1 VRQGGRVQQSALEHL
16 ARTAR
21 VLSGRP
27 IDAKAREQ
35 FSRYLELLLLWNR
48 AQNLTG
54 LQSPPEIVRGLFEDS
69 LLFLPLLPGRRP
81 LRVVDIGAGAG
92 IPGMPLRIIDERI
105 EMTLIESK
113 RKRVSFL
120 KTLRRELGL
129 EKGVVVEEGRAEALV
144 SEVVE
149 RGGPFD
155 VAVARAVGNLEQV
168 VPTALQYLKPGG
180 VFIVSAPPPA
190 RLAGLGAESHREWQ
204 ILDYPAIGLK
214 RGFFVAQRSP

>member
-1 VRQGGRVQQSALEHL
+1 MQQSALEHL
-16 ARTAR
+16 AHTAR
-21 VLSGRP
+21 VLTGRP

-54 LQSPPEIVRGLFEDS
+54 FESPPEIVRGLFEDS
-69 LLFLPLLPGRRP
+69 LLFLPLLPGRP

-105 EMTLIESK
+105 HVTLIESK

-120 KTLRRELGL
+120 KALRRELGF
-129 EKGVVVEEGRAEALV
+129 ETSVVVEEGRAEALV
-144 SEVVE
+144 SEVV
-149 RGGPFD
+149 RRDGAFD

-168 VPTALQYLKPGG
+168 VPIAMQYLKPGG

-190 RLAGLGAESHREWQ
+190 RLASLGAESHRRWH
-204 ILDYPAIGLK
+204 ILDYPDLGLK
-214 RGFFVAQRSP
+214 RGFLVARRSP

>member
-1 VRQGGRVQQSALEHL
+1 MRQGGRAQQSALEHL
-16 ARTAR
+16 AHTAR

-35 FSRYLELLLLWNR
+35 FSRYLDLLLLWNR

-54 LQSPPEIVRGLFEDS
+54 FESPPEIVRGLFEDS
-69 LLFLPLLPGRRP
+69 LLFLPLLPDRP

-105 EMTLIESK
+105 EVTLIESK

-129 EKGVVVEEGRAEALV
+129 EKSVVVEEGRAEALV
-144 SEVVE
+144 SEVV
-149 RGGPFD
+149 RRDGAFD
-155 VAVARAVGNLEQV
+155 VAVARAVGQSRASGSDGL
-168 VPTALQYLKPGG
+168 A
-180 VFIVSAPPPA
+180 VSQA
-190 RLAGLGAESHREWQ
+190 RGCLHRLGAAACSAGRFGGGIARGMAHR
-204 ILDYPAIGLK
+204 GL
-214 RGFFVAQRSP
+214 P

>member
-1 VRQGGRVQQSALEHL
+1 MQQSALEHL
-16 ARTAR
+16 AHTAR

-54 LQSPPEIVRGLFEDS
+54 FTSPAEIVRGLFEDS
-69 LLFLPLLPGRRP
+69 LLFLPLLPDRP

-105 EMTLIESK
+105 EVTLIESK

-129 EKGVVVEEGRAEALV
+129 ESVVVEEGRAEALV
-144 SEVVE
+144 SEVV
-149 RGGPFD
+149 RRDGVFD
-155 VAVARAVGNLEQV
+155 AAVARGVGNLEQV
-168 VPTALQYLKPGG
+168 VPVALQFLKPGG

-190 RLAGLGAESHREWQ
+190 RLAGLGTESHGVWR
-204 ILDYPAIGLK
+204 ILDYPDLGLK
-214 RGFFVAQRSP
+214 RGFLVAQRSP

>member
-1 VRQGGRVQQSALEHL
+1 VRQGGRVRQSALEHL

-54 LQSPPEIVRGLFEDS
+54 FESPPEIVRGLFEDS
-69 LLFLPLLPGRRP
+69 LLFLPLLPGRP

-105 EMTLIESK
+105 EVTLIESK

-129 EKGVVVEEGRAEALV
+129 EKSVVVEEGRAEELV

-149 RGGPFD
+149 RDGPFD

-190 RLAGLGAESHREWQ
+190 RLAGLGAESHGGWQ
-204 ILDYPAIGLK
+204 ILDYPDLGLK

>member
-1 VRQGGRVQQSALEHL
+1 MRQGGRARQSALDHL
-16 ARTAR
+16 AHTVR

-27 IDAKAREQ
+27 IDAKARGQ
-35 FSRYLELLLLWNR
+35 FSQYLDLLLLWNR

-54 LQSPPEIVRGLFEDS
+54 FESAPEIVRGLFEDS
-69 LLFLPLLPGRRP
+69 LLFLPLLPDRP

-92 IPGMPLRIIDERI
+92 IPGMPLRIVDDGI
-105 EMTLIESK
+105 EVTLIESK

-129 EKGVVVEEGRAEALV
+129 DQSVVIEEGRAETVV
-144 SEVVE
+144 SEVV
-149 RGGPFD
+149 RRDGGFD

-168 VPTALQYLKPGG
+168 LPTAFQFLKPGG

-190 RLAGLGAESHREWQ
+190 RLADLGAESHGEWR
-204 ILDYPAIGLK
+204 ILDYPDLGLK
-214 RGFFVAQRSP
+214 RGFFVAQRPP